1 MPAMTS
7 VIVEKCA
14 CVCFLTFYILQ
25 GGPSNVTRLGIT
37 SSYSLSLSMGLGAFK
52 INVFKKLMIWEL

>member
-14 CVCFLTFYILQ
+14 FICFLTFNILQ
-25 GGPSNVTRLGIT
+25 AGAPNVAGPGQTSIT
-37 SSYSLSLSMGLGAFK
+37 LLFDGPG
-52 INVFKKLMIWEL
+52 